1 MKPLLQLN
9 IFLTAIEK
17 YYSINSI
24 GHAYAKADY
33 ILTMKKEVAK
43 IAAFETR
50 YHPGM
55 ILRMRARLLRL
66 LPSHHNPVYFIYKT
80 QLTEVFTACANIEK
94 TVTA

>member
-9 IFLTAIEK
+9 IFLSTIEK
-17 YYSINSI
+17 YYGINTV

-33 ILTMKKEVAK
+33 ILTIKKEVAK

-50 YHPGM
+50 HHAAM
-55 ILRMRARLLRL
+55 ILRMRSRLLRL

-80 QLTEVFTACANIEK
+80 QLTEVFNTCANIEK